1 MTRLQ
6 RSCLVS
12 CLLLVMSRAA
22 IAAPCFAQA
31 MGQDSSWNLL
41 NRAQYTAL
49 DARLSA
55 AQASYRAGAINDAQ
69 LNDAFM
75 TLCDSDARLRA
86 NYDAWIAALP
96 RSYVARLAR
105 ANYLRWQGWDARGDD
120 YANNTSDQQF
130 AAKDRFF
137 AEARKD
143 YEDSLQLESKPILSY
158 AGFVN
163 VGRQGSASRHDVVE
177 DALKVDPKAFV
188 VRRTYMVLLET
199 RWHGSVAQMQE
210 FAGQSRGFITAGQY
224 HVLDAMA
231 IEDHGWNVEMAGD
244 ELAAAHLYQSAVE
257 RVDDATQAERN
268 WFAQL
273 NFETGW
279 AYQHANDLAAAIVWY
294 RRSLAV
300 NPANHHALSNLAWS
314 LQKTGQA
321 SDAAAFYQKSAELGD
336 AYAADQYGKCL
347 WFGLGIAKD
356 QPAAVA
362 YFQRSAAAGSNEAS
376 KDLYWATRQ
385 LHLPQQGSLSG
396 ADKPAASAP
405 VPDKPRPA
413 AAVDLGPVDR

>member
-1 MTRLQ
+1 MVGWQ
-6 RSCLVS
+6 RFCLVS
-12 CLLLVMSRAA
+12 CLLLAISRAA
-22 IAAPCFAQA
+22 IAAPCFAEV
-31 MGQDSSWNLL
+31 MGQDSSWSLL

-55 AQASYRAGAINDAQ
+55 AQSSYRAGAINDAR
-69 LNDAFM
+69 LNDLFM
-75 TLCDSDARLRA
+75 ALCDSDGRLRP

-120 YANNTSDQQF
+120 YASNTSDQQF

-143 YEDSLQLESKPILSY
+143 YEDSLQLDSKPILSY

-163 VGRQGSASRHDVVE
+163 VGRQGSASRREVVE

-199 RWHGSVAQMQE
+199 RWHGSVPQMQE
-210 FAGQSRGFITAGQY
+210 FAGQSRGFVTAAQY
-224 HVLDAMA
+224 HVLAAMA
-231 IEDHGWNVEMAGD
+231 IEDQGWNIEVAGN

-268 WFAQL
+268 WYAQL

-300 NPANHHALSNLAWS
+300 DPANRHALSNLAWS
-314 LQKTGQA
+314 LQKSGQA
-321 SDAAAFYQKSAELGD
+321 SDAAAFYQKSAALGD

-362 YFQRSAAAGSNEAS
+362 YFQRSAAAGSSEAS
-376 KDLYWATRQ
+376 NDLYWATRQ
-385 LHLPQQGSLSG
+385 LHLPPQGSLSG
-396 ADKPAASAP
+396 GAKPAASAP
-405 VPDKPRPA
+405 A
-413 AAVDLGPVDR
+413 ADTPSKAAPVDLGPSDR